1 MRNFGSIHYG
11 SITLQQF
18 ALWKNNNARYFDQF
32 LPKLRSKF
40 ERKGYGNKK
49 DVINKYISMLISSGG
64 NESVSRSASE
74 GRGGYKAP
82 SSSAYKAKF
91 REYRNAGKETTAAL
105 TATVDYFFAEG
116 TSAVDYSQPSSLSM
130 EEIVARL
137 GPTAGSSGPS
147 GPSVRDRLLARR
159 GKRRS
164 ERQDRVASGETFVG
178 RGDAQEVALASEEES
193 FFSRYRV
200 PIVIGSAL
208 ALSGGAYYFFV
219 MRK

>member
-11 SITLQQF
+11 STSSNFAQF
-18 ALWKNNNARYFDQF
+18 AAWKSNNARYFDQF
-32 LPKLRSKF
+32 LPKLRSNF

-49 DVINKYISMLISSGG
+49 DVINKYIGMLISSGG

-74 GRGGYKAP
+74 SQGGYKAP

-91 REYRNAGKETTAAL
+91 REYRDAGKGTSAAL

-116 TSAVDYSQPSSLSM
+116 TGAAHDSQPTSRS
-130 EEIVARL
+130 IQDWYL
-137 GPTAGSSGPS
+137 GPDLTAGSSGPT
-147 GPSVRDRLLARR
+147 VRERFLARR
-159 GKRRS
+159 GERQS
-164 ERQDRVASGETFVG
+164 ERQDRVASGETFEG